1 MMHGKLKEQAKCIR
15 DSLERARQR
24 MICQRNVEVPTF
36 GTVVQVVPPLDRGI
50 PLGVSS
56 IPGKVYRV
64 LTNDRY
70 RIMYRN
76 GRLSK
81 AAIHVSSLSRGED
94 EEQCC
99 SLLEAKASEQGIP
112 LSTAAR
118 LYK

>member
-1 MMHGKLKEQAKCIR
+1 MIR
-15 DSLERARQR
+15 
-24 MICQRNVEVPTF
+24 QRNVEVPTF
-36 GTVVQVVPPLDRGI
+36 AVGETVVQVVPPLDRGI

-81 AAIHVSSLSRGED
+81 AAIHISSLSRGED
-94 EEQCC
+94 VLWEEGWC
-99 SLLEAKASEQGIP
+99 SVLEARVSEQGIP